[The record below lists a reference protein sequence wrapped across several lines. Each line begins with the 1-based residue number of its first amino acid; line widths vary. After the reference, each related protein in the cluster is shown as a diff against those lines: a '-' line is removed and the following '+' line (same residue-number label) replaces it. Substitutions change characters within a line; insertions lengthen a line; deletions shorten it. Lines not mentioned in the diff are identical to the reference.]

1 MIYPVLYIYNSESTE
16 YDNVYQYFVD
26 ENKLIIRVWV
36 SFNPEDST
44 PQANLS
50 LEDTYNTNILSDGTE
65 KIIEYKDKFWYLAGE
80 RQFDKT
86 KQSDSQK
93 FGKQILF
100 GVTNQNNISLATS
113 IDTRSDTAYFQK
125 PALYFT
131 YFGLQ
136 PLVIIHSF
144 TKEQS
149 LTNCCYTL
157 YGTTQENVITNI
169 PISHVVSPEEQI
181 LNHTEGNYMDITSL
195 YCIPE
200 IESSEVTYG
209 DSFELTMSTWCFNAS
224 VDTIR
229 PTSFDNA
236 YLDTSINRTI
246 FITVICDGYANTT
259 YAVNIV
265 NGIGSIS
272 IPTSQYKVGD
282 VLRFSMDVKFP
293 SSLNPVQITL
303 I

>member
-26 ENKLIIRVWV
+26 ENKLIIRVWA

-50 LEDTYNTNILSDGTE
+50 LEDIYTTNILSDGTE

-113 IDTRSDTAYFQK
+113 IDTRSDTSYFQK

-131 YFGLQ
+131 YFGLK

-236 YLDTSINRTI
+236 YLDASINRTI

-265 NGIGSIS
+265 NGIGSIF

>member
-26 ENKLIIRVWV
+26 ENKLIIRVWA

-200 IESSEVTYG
+200 VESSEVTYG

-224 VDTIR
+224 IDTIR

-236 YLDTSINRTI
+236 YLDISINRTI